1 MACDDG
7 DVIVT
12 SFDFD
17 DASLQNC
24 GGPGS
29 YVFFKI
35 NSESNESI
43 SLKLSTQDSIFNV
56 GDTLNFQLN
65 GSENALNYRTF
76 DVAPTAAYFCNSI
89 PPTSPTVLQDFIGD
103 DGTATLFVV
112 ALRDD
117 GDGIDEDTESQLDTD
132 LDGLLDFFDFDDDGD
147 NVPTAFEI
155 GDDPENPM
163 DSDGDTIPDYLDPD
177 DDNDG
182 VLTREEDTN
191 MDLDPRNDITDENVG
206 ADYLNPDVSVQTV
219 IETYIEHSYS
229 TSSDI
234 DLFVNNVVL
243 TNGEEQITQESIP
256 FGSIGAIF
264 SGTVTITPEF

>member
-177 DDNDG
+177 DDL
-182 VLTREEDTN
+182 V
-191 MDLDPRNDITDENVG
+191 
-206 ADYLNPDVSVQTV
+206 VSV
-219 IETYIEHSYS
+219 
-229 TSSDI
+229 
-234 DLFVNNVVL
+234 LFFLVL
-243 TNGEEQITQESIP
+243 
-256 FGSIGAIF
+256 
-264 SGTVTITPEF
+264 